1 MKHARFLA
9 LAMGMV
15 LSGGAF
21 AQEGK
26 LDMSGPLRLPG
37 LSTVKDKV
45 GLEPDQVPK
54 IEAIYKEAQAKD
66 NELRGGD
73 RKKGAQELMSA
84 RTEFINRIKDVLDDT
99 QDTKFDELTRKQK
112 GGK

>member
-9 LAMGMV
+9 LALGMA
-15 LSGGAF
+15 LSGGAV
-21 AQEGK
+21 AQEDK
-26 LDMSGPLRLPG
+26 PEMSGPLKLPG
-37 LSTVKDKV
+37 LSTLKDKV
-45 GLEPDQVPK
+45 GLASDQVPK

-66 NELRGGD
+66 NEIRGGD

-99 QDTKFDELTRKQK
+99 QDTKFDELSRKQK